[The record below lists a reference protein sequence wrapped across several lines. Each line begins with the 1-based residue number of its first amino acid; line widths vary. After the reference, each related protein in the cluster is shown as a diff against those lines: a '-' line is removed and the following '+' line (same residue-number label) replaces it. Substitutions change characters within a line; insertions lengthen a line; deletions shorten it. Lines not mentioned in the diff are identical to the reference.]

1 MLSQLHIRNIATIE
15 DVLLKLG
22 PGMTVLSGE
31 EGAGKSLVVDAL
43 STLLGARAT
52 SGLIR
57 SGAETSQVEGVFWLP
72 EELSTGLES
81 LFEENGLEPEPDGS
95 LILSRELQASGR
107 SVARANGHAVPL
119 SLLKQIGAH
128 LVDLHGQMDY
138 LSLMDTGRQLNL
150 LDTYGKLMTL
160 RKQLASKV
168 AELRQKTGEIARFSN
183 LPTDRSRD
191 FLRYQLDEI
200 ESASLKPDEEET
212 LKEERETLRHAE
224 EISSSCLRAYHH
236 LYGDEPSAAT
246 MTGQALA
253 ALRELDGLFA
263 SLTAHQEQLE
273 GAKACLEDTARELLR
288 QGESIEV
295 NTARLEEL
303 EQRLDLIGSLKR
315 KYGGGSIERV
325 LALAEETRLEL
336 AALEDQEE
344 LLSRLEREKA
354 NIEAEAGR
362 LAEALSRS
370 RREAAVSLVEMVN
383 EELTQ
388 LGLPWARFDVQLRQE
403 AAEDGLPASNGDRFA
418 FTRDGIDRL
427 EFMVVTNP
435 GEPLRPLAAIVSGGE
450 TSRITLAIKS
460 ALKRAD
466 PVPTLVFDEID
477 IGIGGRSGDIVG
489 RKLAELARYH
499 QLLCITH
506 LPQIACFGDVHY
518 RLVKDTG
525 SGRAL
530 SQLEPLEGEARLGE
544 LAAMLGSETGE
555 AILEGAAELL
565 EQALAWKKQPGN

>member
-1 MLSQLHIRNIATIE
+1 MLSQLHIRNLATIE

-22 PGMTVLSGE
+22 PGMTILSGE

-52 SGLIR
+52 PGLIR

-72 EELSTGLES
+72 KELSADLES

-107 SVARANGHAVPL
+107 SVARANGRAVPL

-128 LVDLHGQMDY
+128 LVDLHGHMDY

-150 LDTYGKLMTL
+150 MDTYGKLMTL
-160 RKQLASKV
+160 RKQMAGKV
-168 AELRQKTGEIARFSN
+168 AELKQKTGEITRFSN
-183 LPTDRSRD
+183 LPADRSRD
-191 FLRYQLDEI
+191 FLRYRMDEI
-200 ESASLKPDEEET
+200 EAASLKPDEEET
-212 LKEERETLRHAE
+212 LKEERETLRHTE

-246 MTGQALA
+246 MISQALA
-253 ALRELDGLFA
+253 ALRELDGFFT
-263 SLTAHQEQLE
+263 SLPAYQEQLE

-303 EQRLDLIGSLKR
+303 EQRLDLISSLKR
-315 KYGGGSIERV
+315 KYGGSIELV
-325 LALAEETRLEL
+325 LALAEETGLEL
-336 AALEDQEE
+336 AALENQDE
-344 LLSRLEREKA
+344 LLNRLEREKTD
-354 NIEAEAGR
+354 IETEAGH
-362 LAEALSRS
+362 LAETLSRS

-383 EELTQ
+383 EEMAQ
-388 LGLPWARFDVQLRQE
+388 LGLPWARFDIHLRQE
-403 AAEDGLPASNGDRFA
+403 AAEDGLPSSNGDRFA

-477 IGIGGRSGDIVG
+477 IGIGGRSGDTVG
-489 RKLAELARYH
+489 RKLTELGRYH

-506 LPQIACFGDVHY
+506 LPQIACFGDTHY
-518 RLVKDTG
+518 RLVKDTS
-525 SGRAL
+525 SGRAF
-530 SQLEPLEGEARLGE
+530 SQLELLEGEARLGE
-544 LAAMLGSETGE
+544 LAAMLGEETGE
-555 AILEGAAELL
+555 TMLEGAAGMV
-565 EQALAWKKQPGN
+565 EQALAWKKQLGN